1 MRLSLGMG
9 KAVFFGALDS
19 GIRWNDEDGDYSLE
33 RRDARFPR
41 PGFVFWCRY
50 DSPGAEPKHI
60 FQLPVY
66 TPSMISMNRLAW
78 GERKRPLRST
88 RP

>member
-19 GIRWNDEDGDYSLE
+19 GIRRNDKDGAHSLE

-41 PGFVFWCRY
+41 PGFVF
-50 DSPGAEPKHI
+50 
-60 FQLPVY
+60 
-66 TPSMISMNRLAW
+66 
-78 GERKRPLRST
+78 
-88 RP
+88 